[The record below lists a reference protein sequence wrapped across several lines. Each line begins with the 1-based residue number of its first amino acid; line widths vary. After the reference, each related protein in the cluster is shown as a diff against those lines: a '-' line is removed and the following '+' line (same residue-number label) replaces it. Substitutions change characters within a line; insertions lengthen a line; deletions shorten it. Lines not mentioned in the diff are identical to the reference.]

1 MKNYGSQDMASKL
14 ARVLMRRP
22 GPSLLSADPAKWHYG
37 PTFDGTKAVAQY
49 TRFAELVARSGA
61 EILWLEDQGDG
72 LADAMFTHDPSLMS
86 DHGAIILR
94 MGKPLRMNEPAL
106 HEKAYVE
113 AGVPVLGRIEAPGT
127 IEGGDCVWVDAKT
140 LAIGR
145 GVRSNQAG
153 IEQMQ
158 ALLKPFG
165 IDVLGFDLPLWHG
178 EAACLHLMSVISPLA
193 ADLALV
199 HAPLLPAAFY
209 FLLKE
214 KGIQLVVAPAE
225 EFAAS
230 NGLNLNVLP
239 TSPRHVIMVEGFDKT
254 KAAMEAAGCTVETFA
269 ADALCIAC
277 EGGPTC
283 LTRPILRQMP

>member
-37 PTFDGTKAVAQY
+37 PTFDGAKAVAQY

-94 MGKPLRMNEPAL
+94 MGKPLRMDEPGL

-113 AGVPVLGRIEAPGT
+113 AGIPILGRIEAPGT
-127 IEGGDCVWVDAKT
+127 IEGGDCVWVDATT

-158 ALLKPFG
+158 ALLKPHG

-199 HAPLLPAAFY
+199 HTPLLPAAFY

-254 KAAMEAAGCTVETFA
+254 KAAMEAAGCTVETFE